1 MTGGVTPRG
10 LVPAVALAL
19 AVAARA
25 PLAAQV
31 DGTLAVGD
39 SVRDSL
45 TAQSRRL
52 PAERTYAREWG
63 FRGAA
68 GETVTIDVASDAF
81 DAYVF
86 LLGPGFD
93 ATPPQDDDSG
103 GRCNARLAVRL
114 PQSGDYIIVVTS
126 TDQDAIGP
134 FTLGLRA
141 GVRPPG
147 LAPCR
152 R

>member
-1 MTGGVTPRG
+1 MTPRG